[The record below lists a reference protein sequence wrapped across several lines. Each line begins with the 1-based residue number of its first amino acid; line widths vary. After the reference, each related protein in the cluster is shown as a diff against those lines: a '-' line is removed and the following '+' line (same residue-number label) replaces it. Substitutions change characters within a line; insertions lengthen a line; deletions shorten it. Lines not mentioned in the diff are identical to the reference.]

1 MDNILDFMAVST
13 VPVGIWCQNDVVSAY
28 DATSTRLI
36 DVNTTSV
43 LRHVPAGL
51 IFHFIWVDG
60 KNVAKLVIMVCPH
73 GQEGIRT

>member
-13 VPVGIWCQNDVVSAY
+13 VPVGIWCHNDVVSAY
-28 DATSTRLI
+28 DAMPTRRI

-43 LRHVPAGL
+43 LRHVPAEL

-60 KNVAKLVIMVCPH
+60 KQML
-73 GQEGIRT
+73 RSW